1 MAQNSNLA
9 STNSLGDLVPVL
21 QSSNGS
27 AHAERSVLLS
37 LLDQLHAKSS
47 ASAYKNWQVDTGKPP
62 LAGREGMWEPA
73 HTCVVQLQDKT
84 IGVLKVAANGG
95 CTLFVRLNRPHAS
108 QMADRDNVPRDVPR
122 TFRRPLTI
130 AQTAGVL
137 RGARPFCLKEGEV
150 HHPHALSLLCSMTR
164 AGWLA
169 MDTKPGYAIVVP
181 SCTLVALTPLPRNF
195 EQCLVLM
202 GWKAAYTTAKEAL
215 WTAQAVDRS
224 VWGETHA
231 DMFVGDVASKFAEAA
246 RELAAC
252 ADPAVFT
259 QHIPQLNS
267 KSRAGGRALDPVQNF
282 LLTAKAFSTIQPPQ
296 VASPAAAGAPTVPV
310 ADASDDDDDDDED
323 KDRGDAS
330 EVDMAPSDEEDGAMA
345 FTLPVRP
352 PMSLPPRTSP
362 ASAPVPSPEPEPHPA
377 PQPKARRRPTSSSQS
392 RRLRAQRDDDSDTPE
407 RDEEREVAKQDAEL
421 QEVVSTDSESE
432 SDSDD
437 DDDDDDDDNDDD
449 KDSSESG
456 SDSEDSQESNSDS
469 EPLANKPIA
478 KNNQHTPTTRTVTAA
493 APGAQ
498 RPSDAQWLVDFARP
512 CCKHVELFQRE
523 HQALIAPERM
533 ALIDADLQALRKPD
547 SVPALL
553 GAALNLVANVV
564 GVHRDAPPEDAVPL
578 GAVGRK
584 RVRELAIQATDFS
597 ELTLARVDGAVEAGR
612 KMLEELEDLRKRGR
626 AVLQGVENACAEAAP
641 PEAAAGA
648 EPPRA

>member
-1 MAQNSNLA
+1 MAQNASLA

-27 AHAERSVLLS
+27 AHAERSVLLT

-47 ASAYKNWQVDTGKPP
+47 ASMHKNWQVDTGKPP
-62 LAGREGMWEPA
+62 VLGQEGMREPA

-108 QMADRDNVPRDVPR
+108 QMADRDNVPRDAPR

-130 AQTAGVL
+130 AQTIGVL
-137 RGARPFCLKEGEV
+137 RGAQPFCLKAGEV

-164 AGWLA
+164 AKWLA
-169 MDTKPGYAIVVP
+169 MDTEPGYAIVVP

-202 GWKAAYTTAKEAL
+202 GWKAAYTPHDKAL

-231 DMFVGDVASKFAEAA
+231 DMFVCDVAPKFADAA

-267 KSRAGGRALDPVQNF
+267 KSKAGGRALDAVQNF
-282 LLTAKAFSTIQPPQ
+282 LLAAKAFSTIQPPR
-296 VASPAAAGAPTVPV
+296 VASPAPAGAPTVPV
-310 ADASDDDDDDDED
+310 ADADNSDEN
-323 KDRGDAS
+323 S

-345 FTLPVRP
+345 FTLPVCP
-352 PMSLPPRTSP
+352 PMSLPPHASP
-362 ASAPVPSPEPEPHPA
+362 ASASASASAPMPGPEPEPRPA
-377 PQPKARRRPTSSSQS
+377 PQPKARKRPTSSSQS
-392 RRLRAQRDDDSDTPE
+392 RRLRAQRGDDSDTPE

-437 DDDDDDDDNDDD
+437 DDDDDDDNDDD

-456 SDSEDSQESNSDS
+456 SDSEGSAGSSSDC

-478 KNNQHTPTTRTVTAA
+478 KNNQHTPTARTV
-493 APGAQ
+493 APAVLGTQ
-498 RPSDAQWLVDFARP
+498 RTSDAQWLVDFARP
-512 CCKHVELFQRE
+512 CLQHVELFQRE
-523 HQALIAPERM
+523 HRALIAPERM
-533 ALIDADLQALRKPD
+533 ALIDANLQALRKPD

-553 GAALNLVANVV
+553 GAALNLVTNVV

-584 RVRELAIQATDFS
+584 RVRELAVQATDFS

-612 KMLEELEDLRKRGR
+612 KMLQELEDLRKRGR
-626 AVLQGVENACAEAAP
+626 AVLESVETACAEAAP
-641 PEAAAGA
+641 SEAAARA